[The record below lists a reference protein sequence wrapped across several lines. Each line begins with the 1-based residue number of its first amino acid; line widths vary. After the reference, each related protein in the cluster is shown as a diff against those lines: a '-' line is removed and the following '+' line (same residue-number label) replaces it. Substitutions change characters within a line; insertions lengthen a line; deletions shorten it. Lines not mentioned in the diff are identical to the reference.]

1 MPQRE
6 QEPVIGLCSTKATN
20 KGTKTPT
27 NFPFINQMVD
37 KTHRGSGDPT
47 QPQNTFFPRNQPQNN
62 PDQPLIY
69 DEKRSGNP

>member
-6 QEPVIGLCSTKATN
+6 PEKVIGLCSTKATN

-37 KTHRGSGDPT
+37 KTHRGSGGT
-47 QPQNTFFPRNQPQNN
+47 PQNPRTH
-62 PDQPLIY
+62 L
-69 DEKRSGNP
+69 K